1 MDPQPAT
8 ARRPPGRPRSF
19 DRDVALERAMNAFW
33 AHGYETT
40 SIAELTSAMG
50 ITAPSLYSAFG
61 DKRTLFLEALDRYL
75 GGGPEAV
82 IDAIDAAPDARDAA
96 RDMLE
101 RSAVLFTGRRT
112 PRGCLLA
119 TATAS
124 CSPASADVQETLAGI
139 RLKIEARLR
148 KRIERD
154 IVAGVLPRGTD
165 AVALAGLVAATVQGL
180 SSLARDGASRAKL
193 LTVVAAAMSTWP

>member
-1 MDPQPAT
+1 M
-8 ARRPPGRPRSF
+8 
-19 DRDVALERAMNAFW
+19 LAFW

-40 SIAELTSAMG
+40 SIAKLTDAMG

-75 GGGPEAV
+75 GGGPVAV
-82 IDAIDAAPDARDAA
+82 INAIDSAPNARDAA
-96 RDMLE
+96 GDMLE
-101 RSAVLFTGRRT
+101 HSAVLFTGRRT

-124 CSPASADVQETLAGI
+124 CSAASADVQKTLAGI

-148 KRIERD
+148 KRIEQD
-154 IVAGVLPRGTD
+154 IVVGVLPQGTD

>member
-1 MDPQPAT
+1 M
-8 ARRPPGRPRSF
+8 
-19 DRDVALERAMNAFW
+19 LAFW

-40 SIAELTSAMG
+40 SIAELTRAMG
-50 ITAPSLYSAFG
+50 ITAPSLYTAFG
-61 DKRTLFLEALDRYL
+61 DKRTLFFEALDRYL

-82 IDAIDAAPDARDAA
+82 TRAIDAAPGARDAA

-101 RSAVLFTGRRT
+101 HSAVLFTGRET

-124 CSPASADVQETLAGI
+124 CSAASADVQEALASI
-139 RLKIEARLR
+139 RLEIEARLR
-148 KRIERD
+148 TRIEQD
-154 IVAGVLPRGTD
+154 VVAGVLPQKTD
-165 AVALAGLVAATVQGL
+165 AVALAGLTAATVQGL

-193 LTVVAAAMSTWP
+193 LGVVSAAMSTWP